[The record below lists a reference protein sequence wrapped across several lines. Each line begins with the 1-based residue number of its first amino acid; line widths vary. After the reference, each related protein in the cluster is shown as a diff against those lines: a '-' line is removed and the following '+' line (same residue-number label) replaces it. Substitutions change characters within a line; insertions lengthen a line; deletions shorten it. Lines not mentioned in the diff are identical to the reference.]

1 MMCSTTK
8 IPHGQLELAPTV
20 QATGKRVPLDEAM
33 SVTMRKL
40 ALKQIKLLEANA
52 DGEGHSPE
60 KPSAI
65 KRAATSARKRYNDL
79 MQREL
84 KHSRKCMHAEHVH
97 ELDGKSPKHSS

>member
-52 DGEGHSPE
+52 DGEG
-60 KPSAI
+60 AF
-65 KRAATSARKRYNDL
+65 TRKT
-79 MQREL
+79 
-84 KHSRKCMHAEHVH
+84 KCNQTGRHI
-97 ELDGKSPKHSS
+97 SSQEI